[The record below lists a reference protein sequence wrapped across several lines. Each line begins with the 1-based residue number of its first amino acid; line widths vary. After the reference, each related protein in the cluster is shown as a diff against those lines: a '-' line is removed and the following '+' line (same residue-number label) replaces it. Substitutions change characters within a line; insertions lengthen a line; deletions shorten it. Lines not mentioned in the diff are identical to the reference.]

1 MRDVLPF
8 SAPDIS
14 ALARTL
20 SREISALGT
29 PPGHVQLLIILARAA
44 GHRNYQA
51 LKAQHDAGER
61 LAAPA
66 PEPVDH
72 RMVERTARHFDV
84 EGKLVSWPS
93 KVSQQRLCL
102 WVMWSRL
109 PAETPLNERQ
119 ISERLKAEHLFG
131 DPAILRRDMVGQE
144 MISRTDDG
152 SIYLRKERRPPP
164 EALALIRQTSAKA
177 SVSEPVRAAETPD
190 RSA

>member
-1 MRDVLPF
+1 MKESLPF
-8 SAPDIS
+8 AAPDIS
-14 ALARTL
+14 ALAKTL
-20 SREISALGT
+20 TREIDALET
-29 PPGHVQLLIILARAA
+29 APGHVQMLNILARAA

-66 PEPVDH
+66 AAEPVDN
-72 RMVERTARHFDV
+72 RMVERTARYFDS

-109 PAETPLNERQ
+109 PAETELNERQ
-119 ISERLKAEHLFG
+119 ISDRLKAEHLFG

-144 MISRTDDG
+144 LLSRTLDG
-152 SIYLRKERRPPP
+152 SVYRRTERRPPP
-164 EALALIRQTSAKA
+164 EAVALIRRTSA
-177 SVSEPVRAAETPD
+177 RAH
-190 RSA
+190 